1 MEGVYINVPMSIWLL
16 CRYVYISTYYYYL
29 YKMVTKFTIN
39 LPDEID
45 AKFRKA
51 VFKRKGMKRGNLS
64 EAVVEAFEQWSE
76 RS

>member
-1 MEGVYINVPMSIWLL
+1 
-16 CRYVYISTYYYYL
+16 
-29 YKMVTKFTIN
+29 MVTKFTIN
-39 LPDEID
+39 LPDEVD

-51 VFKRKGMKRGNLS
+51 VFKRKGMRRGNLS